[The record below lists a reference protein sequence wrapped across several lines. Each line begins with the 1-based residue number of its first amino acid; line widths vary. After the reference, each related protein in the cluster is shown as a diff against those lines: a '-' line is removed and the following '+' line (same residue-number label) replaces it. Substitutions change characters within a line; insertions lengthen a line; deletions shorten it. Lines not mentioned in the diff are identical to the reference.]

1 MFTSLFK
8 KKNNTP
14 GKTKTKP
21 TLKFKVNDD
30 LHARFRKIANYI
42 NKTTDLENININDV
56 IKTMLIDIDCLCG
69 YERIEF
75 APSLTED
82 EVFEKFKL
90 QRIYNNE
97 KDIDK
102 IGTLMPARI
111 HYTDNKKKSNLVVI
125 KFLNQEKI
133 VKLDAPYHYRSMP
146 DISIF
151 TFSRAEYGYTQIIKD
166 ISNVYFQEERT
177 ELETKE
183 FKDLLDNISNKIF
196 SKQKSY
202 FRFYEISRNDLE
214 LEELYKKYLNGEIK
228 ANYDDPQNIAIEVE
242 ENGVHYNY
250 KLAYLKKVQ
259 VRNDIIRFCEQYTT
273 LVYGAALQ
281 QRYESDLDKLT
292 HARAWE
298 DKKQVNLKTQN
309 AAKNDRLNKYFTK
322 LEFDNDVDL
331 EKLPAFSKE
340 VSSLMEYV
348 LPSTSNIPTLRL
360 RKLGNYRALGMY
372 VNLLNNLVID
382 FRDNQDYKDT
392 PTLSGIGIQSFIH
405 EYGHYL
411 DYQLNPEEQQS
422 STLEFRD
429 ILIKYTDKMKNLAS
443 FNQLGNKATSE
454 QLTAQQL
461 VELPYVLKHFDYY
474 ITPTEVFA
482 RAFEI
487 YMDRLGLKTSV
498 IKPHQDYVEKLVY
511 AQYKGLEKEIENY
524 FDNLFPSL
532 REAVKDYDEKHISNK
547 QAKPSPTIPMSSAA
561 DHEKLMADYP
571 DLVEE
576 QHGDVIELTLA
587 I

>member
-1 MFTSLFK
+1 M
-8 KKNNTP
+8 
-14 GKTKTKP
+14 
-21 TLKFKVNDD
+21 
-30 LHARFRKIANYI
+30 
-42 NKTTDLENININDV
+42 
-56 IKTMLIDIDCLCG
+56 
-69 YERIEF
+69 
-75 APSLTED
+75 
-82 EVFEKFKL
+82 
-90 QRIYNNE
+90 
-97 KDIDK
+97 
-102 IGTLMPARI
+102 
-111 HYTDNKKKSNLVVI
+111 
-125 KFLNQEKI
+125 
-133 VKLDAPYHYRSMP
+133 
-146 DISIF
+146 
-151 TFSRAEYGYTQIIKD
+151 
-166 ISNVYFQEERT
+166 
-177 ELETKE
+177 
-183 FKDLLDNISNKIF
+183 
-196 SKQKSY
+196 
-202 FRFYEISRNDLE
+202 
-214 LEELYKKYLNGEIK
+214 
-228 ANYDDPQNIAIEVE
+228 
-242 ENGVHYNY
+242 
-250 KLAYLKKVQ
+250 
-259 VRNDIIRFCEQYTT
+259 
-273 LVYGAALQ
+273 
-281 QRYESDLDKLT
+281 
-292 HARAWE
+292 E

-309 AAKNDRLNKYFTK
+309 AAKNDRLNKYFAK

-331 EKLPAFSKE
+331 EKLPTFSKE

-443 FNQLGNKATSE
+443 SNQLGNQTTSE

-547 QAKPSPTIPMSSAA
+547 QAKPSPTIPLISAA
-561 DHEKLMADYP
+561 EREKLMADYP

>member
-8 KKNNTP
+8 KKSNTP

-56 IKTMLIDIDCLCG
+56 IKTMLIDIDCLFG

-82 EVFEKFKL
+82 EVFDKL

-125 KFLNQEKI
+125 KFLDQEKI

-228 ANYDDPQNIAIEVE
+228 ANYDDPQNIAIKVE

-292 HARAWE
+292 HARAW
-298 DKKQVNLKTQN
+298 
-309 AAKNDRLNKYFTK
+309 RIR
-322 LEFDNDVDL
+322 
-331 EKLPAFSKE
+331 SK
-340 VSSLMEYV
+340 
-348 LPSTSNIPTLRL
+348 
-360 RKLGNYRALGMY
+360 
-372 VNLLNNLVID
+372 
-382 FRDNQDYKDT
+382 
-392 PTLSGIGIQSFIH
+392 
-405 EYGHYL
+405 
-411 DYQLNPEEQQS
+411 
-422 STLEFRD
+422 
-429 ILIKYTDKMKNLAS
+429 
-443 FNQLGNKATSE
+443 
-454 QLTAQQL
+454 
-461 VELPYVLKHFDYY
+461 
-474 ITPTEVFA
+474 
-482 RAFEI
+482 
-487 YMDRLGLKTSV
+487 
-498 IKPHQDYVEKLVY
+498 
-511 AQYKGLEKEIENY
+511 
-524 FDNLFPSL
+524 
-532 REAVKDYDEKHISNK
+532 
-547 QAKPSPTIPMSSAA
+547 
-561 DHEKLMADYP
+561 
-571 DLVEE
+571 
-576 QHGDVIELTLA
+576 
-587 I
+587 